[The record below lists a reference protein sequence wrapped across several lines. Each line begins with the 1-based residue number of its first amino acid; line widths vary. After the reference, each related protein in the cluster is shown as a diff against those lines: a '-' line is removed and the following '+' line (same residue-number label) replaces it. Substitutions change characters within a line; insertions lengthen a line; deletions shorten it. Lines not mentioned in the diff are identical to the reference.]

1 MKPIYKYLPLA
12 ALAALPLLQACD
24 TTEDLYEPGDYG
36 RLKLTSEGTPATI
49 RLAAGN
55 TPSTIEIQSNLTWA
69 FELRELETTDMFTA
83 KASKTTG
90 NGSIEI
96 TPTTNY
102 EGNKPRTGKLYI
114 YAKEAPEKNL
124 MYDLRQLALTFQMES
139 QEYPEKPENGGTP
152 YDLTYDSSVNW
163 VFDVKS
169 VVPAGATAEDLLTFE
184 KGKAGEFDS
193 ETITNPTT
201 WLPNYSQEP
210 RSITLQLVP
219 QDATL
224 KEDFTN
230 ERKLPASFTLT
241 QAAGT
246 LPEVTNLTAKDNSV
260 KDQNLSQGQCVLSY
274 TSKAPIKS
282 CGIEVVGDN
291 DNEKETII
299 VPEPEGGYPLEGS
312 FTIDIPDL
320 GEGKA
325 YTVNSIVESMV
336 GFAEVKTAEFT
347 TPYITYPIQGLIFDT
362 VEIERGYTTVSATIN
377 YKTDLPVTEIG
388 FIIKTKEGVEEG
400 TEKTNQGLI
409 DTSAEEMRPGV
420 VNLTFT
426 NLKQNTTYTLTPYAD
441 IDNSGTTLS
450 NRVEG
455 SPIEFTTKQRTPGE
469 DDNKP
474 IE

>member
-55 TPSTIEIQSNLTWA
+55 TPTTIEIQSNLTWA

-114 YAKEAPEKNL
+114 YATEAPEKNL
-124 MYDLRQLALTFQMES
+124 TYDLRQLALTFQMES

-282 CGIEVVGDN
+282 CGIEVVGDGKK
-291 DNEKETII
+291 EKIN
-299 VPEPEGGYPLEGS
+299 VPVPEGGYPLEGS
-312 FTIDIPDL
+312 FTIDIPYL
-320 GEGKA
+320 GEGKT
-325 YTVNSIVESMV
+325 YTVNSILESMV
-336 GFAEVKTAEFT
+336 GPAEVKTAEFT
-347 TPYITYPIQGLIFDT
+347 TPYITYPIQGLKFGLIDIK
-362 VEIERGYTTVSATIN
+362 EDYTTVSATIN
-377 YKTDLPVTEIG
+377 YETDLPVTKIG
-388 FIIKTKEGVEEG
+388 YIIKTKEGAEVG
-400 TEKTNQGLI
+400 TAMTTQGLI
-409 DTSAEEMRPGV
+409 DTSAEAMRSGV
-420 VNLTFT
+420 VNLAYTGEP
-426 NLKQNTTYTLTPYAD
+426 LKQNTTYTLTPYAD